1 MSEVKSPL
9 RILCRNC
16 GHPVTFDI
24 ERQTYRCPMCGT
36 TTGIEEEK
44 KKITELRTLR
54 KKDLY
59 AQRADLMQV
68 RCSGC
73 SAYVIFPTGEVL
85 NQCDFCGSR
94 LVRGDAS
101 ELGFMPDLVIPFSLT
116 EAEARERLRQ
126 WAGKHPK
133 AEETRLIDDAL
144 DTIQGYYM
152 PYEIVNGSM
161 EALVNRAGLSRHYRC
176 RGYVEKVAVNG
187 VREMNASLLD
197 AAGPFDLDTAKP
209 FSYAYL
215 AGHRAL
221 VSNLSDNDIDRRA
234 RRQVAAAYLPTV
246 QKTLQDTDVRM
257 RLISDNLLSMSAM
270 LPVYVLKKGRLSA
283 VVNGQTGRVA
293 TAFQDEKKKPFPFW
307 MLEALLYTVITTL
320 LLGIFVSA
328 EWKYLA
334 MFGAFFGLLYF
345 CALGQNRAPIA
356 SNIIRKSEEKNRE
369 NIRTQTG
376 QEEPP
381 VFYEKIN
388 GREIPVEY
396 RFLPMRRILSLV
408 LQSIMFIAA
417 PVITAAVI
425 RGITADNG
433 GLLENIIN
441 IDLRGGSIWFIFTIS
456 MVAIAVAQIARGE
469 VYNHPFIYERL
480 EGGSRRLT
488 GEAKARR
495 VTIFSMA
502 TAGIKRKRHIAL
514 VLMGV
519 LITFFISIWGMLA
532 L

>member
-44 KKITELRTLR
+44 KKITELRALR

-59 AQRADLMQV
+59 AQRADLMHV

-73 SAYVIFPTGEVL
+73 SAYVIFPAGEVL

-116 EAEARERLRQ
+116 EEEAKERLRQ

-144 DTIQGYYM
+144 ATMQGYYM

-187 VREMNASLLD
+187 VREMNAALLD
-197 AAGPFDLDTAKP
+197 AAGPFDLDEAKP

-221 VSNLSDNDIDRRA
+221 ASNLSDNDIDRRA
-234 RRQVAAAYLPTV
+234 RRQVAVAYLPTV

-257 RLISDNLLSMSAM
+257 RLISDNLFSMSVM

-328 EWKYLA
+328 EWKYLTI
-334 MFGAFFGLLYF
+334 FGTFFGLLYF

-356 SNIIRKSEEKNRE
+356 SYVIRKSEEKNRE

-381 VFYEKIN
+381 VFYEKID

-408 LQSIMFIAA
+408 MQSILLIAA

-425 RGITADNG
+425 SGITADSG

-456 MVAIAVAQIARGE
+456 MVAIAVVQIARGE

-480 EGGSRRLT
+480 EGGGRRLT
-488 GEAKARR
+488 GEARARR
-495 VTIFSMA
+495 VMIFSMV
-502 TAGIKRKRHIAL
+502 TAGIRRKRYMVP
-514 VLMGV
+514 VLMGFF
-519 LITFFISIWGMLA
+519 IIFFISVWGMLT